1 MAHQKTIEFQ
11 EFSLE
16 IEYDYKP
23 PYVTN
28 DYDEEDD
35 PYELHINEVTF
46 INVNGIR
53 TRVWEF
59 IEDLQKALD
68 ITELENQL
76 KEDHGH

>member
-16 IEYDYKP
+16 IEYDYIP

-35 PYELHINEVTF
+35 PYELHIKEVTF

-59 IEDLQKALD
+59 IEDLQNALD